1 MNVRL
6 LPGRVTVLDRSVFR
20 MREKLGHMLLAD
32 ALMCGGSGPD
42 ELLSSSIVP
51 ELVLSL
57 TSCSFRMATNTCRA
71 VHVYA

>member
-1 MNVRL
+1 
-6 LPGRVTVLDRSVFR
+6 